1 MEKCIHPDCACVGY
15 KEPANTKGCV
25 CVCFYSLWF
34 LLFLISKYSPP
45 YRTLLILRRGCSDC
59 GHMSSDHRKLTSVDT
74 LIRKEVGAAVSK
86 RCVHQ
91 IPVLDVPRSPVF
103 GSHDPIHL
111 PWGDFAQVTLK
122 IYAQ

>member
-1 MEKCIHPDCACVGY
+1 
-15 KEPANTKGCV
+15 
-25 CVCFYSLWF
+25 
-34 LLFLISKYSPP
+34 
-45 YRTLLILRRGCSDC
+45 
-59 GHMSSDHRKLTSVDT
+59 MSSDHRKLTSVDT

-122 IYAQ
+122 NMHSSHCVKYIVTWWLLEPG